1 MKTKKDHTDKQ
12 PAEAADETARNCQ
25 EALSAKEKEAQDN
38 YEKYLRAVADLD
50 NYRKRA
56 AREKAD
62 TLKYGKEEI
71 IRDIL
76 PFLDSLDRALEHA
89 DGSDAESF
97 KEGMALMQD
106 QLLCCL
112 KKHGVE
118 RIECAGAAFDPNFH
132 EALMQVE
139 SADHANNQIVSEM
152 EKGYLLNGRLIRP
165 SRVCVCKKAQD
176 KRCEIN
182 EANGE

>member
-76 PFLDSLDRALEHA
+76 PFWTVWTARWSMRTVPTLRASRKAWRSCRTSFMLPEKARRGADRMR
-89 DGSDAESF
+89 GS
-97 KEGMALMQD
+97 
-106 QLLCCL
+106 
-112 KKHGVE
+112 GV
-118 RIECAGAAFDPNFH
+118 
-132 EALMQVE
+132 
-139 SADHANNQIVSEM
+139 
-152 EKGYLLNGRLIRP
+152 
-165 SRVCVCKKAQD
+165 
-176 KRCEIN
+176 
-182 EANGE
+182 